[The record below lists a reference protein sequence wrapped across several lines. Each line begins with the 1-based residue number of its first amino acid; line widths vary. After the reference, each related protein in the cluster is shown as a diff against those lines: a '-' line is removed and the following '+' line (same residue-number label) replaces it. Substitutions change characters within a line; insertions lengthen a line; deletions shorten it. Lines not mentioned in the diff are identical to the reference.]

1 LDFHS
6 AASVSGALD
15 SFFGHYYRRR
25 PVNAT
30 FTGVHMYDDALP
42 DWSPAGLEALDDEM
56 HSLARDLSAS
66 HPSPSA
72 ARTYRDDVHTLDS
85 ELARS
90 YLETQ
95 LTENAST
102 HGVRHNPSLWTGEA
116 IFSVI
121 ALMIRNFAPLD
132 ERIANAAARLQ
143 AIPEFLR
150 NAVSVIGD
158 HEVPRP
164 WAERA
169 LRDIAGA
176 ELLLTRG
183 IEAWLASDVIS
194 IGVAARLRIGAQR
207 AREAF
212 RTFAEWLASCRAAP
226 DIALACGAA
235 MYDVLLARGHH
246 CSRHRSDLLAE
257 ARARLSEERAQLDVA
272 AKSIAGSWQAAQES
286 LAADAPSGD
295 EFLSAFQR
303 IWGDCHS
310 AVTSHDAVTWPNWP
324 IQYVSI
330 PKWTADAAPH
340 LYYLFYRSPAPLDPY
355 SIYDYVVPSVPAEN
369 APEFLR
375 SWNHSVIRL
384 NHVVH
389 HGGLGH
395 HVQNWHAYHRARS
408 RAGKIAAVDCAN
420 RIGMFCGGS
429 MAEGWACYSTC
440 LASEL
445 GLLSPLEQLAEQHSR
460 LRFLARAI
468 VDIELHQGT
477 MSFSE
482 AIAFYT
488 QTVGLSE
495 PVARAEAVKNSMF
508 PCTAIM
514 YWLGLQGILD
524 LRDTVRSRRGA
535 SFSLKDFHDELL
547 GCGSIPV
554 PLVARIM
561 TVGD

>member
-1 LDFHS
+1 M
-6 AASVSGALD
+6 SGALD
-15 SFFGHYYRRR
+15 SFFSHYHRRR

-42 DWSPAGLEALDDEM
+42 DWSPAGLEAFDDEM
-56 HSLARDLSAS
+56 HSLARDLSAA
-66 HPSPSA
+66 HPTPSA
-72 ARTYRDDVHTLDS
+72 AETFRDDVPALDA

-90 YLETQ
+90 FLQTQ

-121 ALMIRNFAPLD
+121 SLMIRNFAPLD
-132 ERIANAAARLQ
+132 ERVENAAARLQ

-150 NAVSVIGD
+150 NAGVVIGGV
-158 HEVPRP
+158 EVPRP
-164 WAERA
+164 WIERA
-169 LRDIAGA
+169 LRDINGA
-176 ELLLTRG
+176 AVLLTTG
-183 IEAWLASDVIS
+183 IEAWLASDVHS

-212 RTFAEWLASCRAAP
+212 RMFAEWLGSCRAAP
-226 DIALACGAA
+226 DAALACGPA
-235 MYDVLLARGHH
+235 MFDVLLARGHH
-246 CSRHRSDLLAE
+246 CLRTRADLLAE
-257 ARARLSEERAQLDVA
+257 ARARFNDERAQLDTA
-272 AKSIAGSWQAAQES
+272 AKSIAGSWDAAQES
-286 LAADAPSGD
+286 LAINSPSPD
-295 EFLSAFQR
+295 EFLSAFGR
-303 IWGDCHS
+303 VWDECHS
-310 AVTSHDAVTWPNWP
+310 LVTSRDAVTWPDWP
-324 IQYVSI
+324 IQYVPI
-330 PKWTADAAPH
+330 PKWTAGAAPY

-355 SIYDYVVPSVPAEN
+355 SCYDYVVPNVPEEN
-369 APEFLR
+369 AREFLR
-375 SWNHSVIRL
+375 TWNSSVIRL

-408 RAGKIAAVDCAN
+408 RTGRIAAVDCAN
-420 RIGMFCGGS
+420 RIGMFFGGS

-477 MSFSE
+477 MSFNDAATFYRE
-482 AIAFYT
+482 A
-488 QTVGLSE
+488 VGLSE
-495 PVARAEAVKNSMF
+495 PAARAETVKNSMF

-524 LRDTVRSRRGA
+524 LREILRTRRGR
-535 SFSLKDFHDELL
+535 SFSLKAFHDELL
-547 GCGSIPV
+547 GFGSIPI

-561 TVGD
+561 STG

>member
-1 LDFHS
+1 M
-6 AASVSGALD
+6 SGALD
-15 SFFGHYYRRR
+15 GFFSHYYRRR

-42 DWSPAGLEALDDEM
+42 DWSPAGLETLDDEM
-56 HSLARDLSAS
+56 HSLARDLSAA
-66 HPSPSA
+66 HPTPA
-72 ARTYRDDVHTLDS
+72 AAKAFRDDAHALDA

-90 YLETQ
+90 FLETQ
-95 LTENAST
+95 LAENAST

-121 ALMIRNFAPLD
+121 GLMIRNFAALD
-132 ERIANAAARLQ
+132 ERLENAAARLQ

-150 NAVSVIGD
+150 NAIIVIGGA
-158 HEVPRP
+158 EVPRA
-164 WAERA
+164 WIDRA
-169 LRDIAGA
+169 LREIAGA
-176 ELLLTRG
+176 EILLTNG
-183 IEAWLASDVIS
+183 IEAWLASDVHS

-212 RTFAEWLASCRAAP
+212 RMFAEWLRTCRAAP
-226 DIALACGAA
+226 SAAFACGPA
-235 MYDVLLARGHH
+235 MFDVLLSRGHH
-246 CSRHRSDLLAE
+246 CSRTRADLLAE
-257 ARARLSEERAQLDVA
+257 AKARFTEERAQLDAA
-272 AKSIAGSWQAAQES
+272 AKSIAGSWEAAQES
-286 LAADAPSGD
+286 LAANAPSAD
-295 EFLSAFQR
+295 DFLSAFGRAWDQ
-303 IWGDCHS
+303 CHS
-310 AVTSHDAVTWPNWP
+310 LVASHDAVTWPDWP
-324 IQYVSI
+324 IQYVPI
-330 PKWTADAAPH
+330 PKATADAAPY

-355 SIYDYVVPSVPAEN
+355 SCYDYVVPSVPEEN
-369 APEFLR
+369 AREFLR
-375 SWNHSVIRL
+375 TWNNSVIRL

-420 RIGMFCGGS
+420 RIGMFFGGS

-445 GLLSPLEQLAEQHSR
+445 GLLSPLEQLAEHHSR
-460 LRFLARAI
+460 LRFLARTI

-477 MSFSE
+477 MSL
-482 AIAFYT
+482 ADAVTFYRDM
-488 QTVGLSE
+488 VGLSE
-495 PVARAEAVKNSMF
+495 PAARAEAVKNSMF

-524 LRDTVRSRRGA
+524 LRETIRANRGRR
-535 SFSLKDFHDELL
+535 FSLKEFHDELL
-547 GCGSIPV
+547 GFGSIPI

-561 TVGD
+561 STHD